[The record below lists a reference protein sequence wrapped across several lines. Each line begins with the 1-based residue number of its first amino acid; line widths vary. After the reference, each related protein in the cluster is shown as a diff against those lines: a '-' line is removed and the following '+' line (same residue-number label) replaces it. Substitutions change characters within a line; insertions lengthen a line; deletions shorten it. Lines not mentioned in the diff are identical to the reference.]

1 MTEIADNRIKEHS
14 LENKKTTVVDLSGQI
29 ISSVSHELRNPLA
42 ILSSNI
48 ELLKHMKFTADGK
61 IMDETFY
68 LCEEALKAMTRFVDD
83 ISLLNSFNKNNRKAQ
98 YEEFVL
104 GELFQEII
112 QQFPEHNR
120 GRVLLVTNHEA
131 ARFCTDPFLLSV
143 ILKNLIG
150 NALKFSSEQVVLKAE
165 CRNKELNVRIE
176 DSGIGIPQDET
187 GRVFEP
193 FYRGSNVKLMSG
205 SGLGLAIVKRSMDL
219 LNGTVE
225 VHSLIDHGTT
235 FNIKIRNN
243 GC

>member
-1 MTEIADNRIKEHS
+1 MTEIADTRIKEHS

-48 ELLKHMKFTADGK
+48 ELLKHMNLNADGK

-104 GELFQEII
+104 GELFQEIV

-219 LNGTVE
+219 LNGTVK
-225 VHSLIDHGTT
+225 VNSLIDHGTT
-235 FNIKIRNN
+235 FNIKIRSN

>member
-1 MTEIADNRIKEHS
+1 
-14 LENKKTTVVDLSGQI
+14 
-29 ISSVSHELRNPLA
+29 
-42 ILSSNI
+42 
-48 ELLKHMKFTADGK
+48 MKFNADRK
-61 IMDETFY
+61 TMDETFY

-104 GELFQEII
+104 GELFEETV

-120 GRVLLVTNHEA
+120 GRVSLVTNRDA
-131 ARFCTDPFLLSV
+131 TRFCTDPFLLSV

-165 CRNKELNVRIE
+165 YRNKELTVGIE
-176 DSGIGIPQDET
+176 DSGIGIPQDEI

-219 LNGTVE
+219 LNGAVE